1 MISSNTLQQVLKR
14 YVIACICL
22 LAVSCA
28 GLGDKT
34 VSITEAQIQQKLNE
48 RLSVP
53 FSLLKIFDMNLSNAV
68 VTFDQGTGRMHT
80 SFDTHLSSQLFGESH
95 AGKLGISGK
104 LRFDAPSN
112 SVVLD
117 APEIENFQLDGLDT
131 KQTEVMNALAKQVG
145 GQLLNGLTL
154 YTVKPDDL
162 KIGAMQYQPK
172 DMVVTDKG
180 LQITLTPQR

>member
-1 MISSNTLQQVLKR
+1 LNGLQAVLKR
-14 YVIACICL
+14 YLIVSTCL
-22 LAVSCA
+22 LVVACA
-28 GLGDKT
+28 GISDKT
-34 VSITEAQIQQKLNE
+34 VSVTEAQIQKKLNE
-48 RLSVP
+48 RLAVP

-68 VTFDQGTGRMHT
+68 VTFDQTTGRMHT
-80 SFDTHLSSQLFGESH
+80 SFDTHLSSQLFDESH
-95 AGKLGISGK
+95 TGKLGISGK

-117 APEIENFQLDGLDT
+117 APDIENFQLDGLDG

-154 YTVKPDDL
+154 YTVKPEDL
-162 KIGAMQYQPK
+162 KIGATQYQPK
-172 DMVVTDKG
+172 ELSVTNQG